1 MANRDLHL
9 TRNIGIMAHI
19 DAGKTTTSERILFYT
34 GKTHKIGEVHDGAAT
49 MDWMAQEQERGITI
63 TSAATTC
70 NWNYNGKQYKINLI
84 DTPGHVDFTAEV
96 ERSLRVLDGAVATY
110 SAADGVQPQSE
121 TVWRQA
127 DKYNVPRIG
136 YVNKMDRSGADFF
149 ETVQQMKDILGANP
163 VVIQV
168 PIGAEENFKGLVD
181 LIKMKAILWH
191 DETMGAEYDVEDIPA
206 DLEAECD
213 EWRNKLLEAA
223 AEYDEALMEKYFDDP
238 NSITEEEIIAAI
250 RKGTIS
256 MACTPM
262 LLGSSYKNKGVQ
274 PLLDYVC
281 AFLPAPVDVEV
292 IKGTN
297 PDTDEEEDRKPAED
311 EPTSALAFKIA
322 TDPYM
327 GRLVFFRVYS
337 GKITAGSYV
346 FNPRTGKKERIS
358 RLFQM
363 NSNKEIPM
371 DSIDAGDIGAGVG
384 FKDIRTGDTLC
395 EEGHPIVL
403 ESMTFPDT
411 VISIAV
417 EPKSQADVAKL
428 DNGLAKLAEED
439 PTFTVRTDE
448 QSGQTIISGMGELH
462 LDIIIDRLKREFK
475 VECNQ
480 GKPQVNYKE
489 AITKTVNL
497 REVYKKQS
505 GGRGKFADIIVNVG
519 PVDDDWDIAKDGGLQ
534 FVNEVKGGNI
544 PKEFIPAIQKGFE
557 NAMKNG
563 ILGGYPMDSLK
574 VTVVDGSF
582 HPVDSDQL
590 SFEIAA
596 MQAYKNACAQAKP
609 VLMEPIMKLEVVTPE
624 ENMGDVIGDLNKRR
638 GQVEGMEEARSGAR
652 VVKAQV
658 PLSEMFGYV
667 TALRTITSGRATS
680 SMEYDH
686 HAPLSSSI
694 AKTVLEEVKGRADLV

>member
-1 MANRDLHL
+1 MANRHLHL

-70 NWNYNGKQYKINLI
+70 NWTWNNKQYKINLI

-96 ERSLRVLDGAVATY
+96 ERSLRVLDGAIATY

-163 VVIQV
+163 CPIQI

-206 DLEAECD
+206 DLVDEAN
-213 EWRNKLLEAA
+213 EWREKMVENAA
-223 AEYDEALMEKYFDDP
+223 NFDDDLMEKYLEGAEI
-238 NSITEEEIIAAI
+238 SEEQLIAAI
-250 RKGTIS
+250 RKGTIA
-256 MACTPM
+256 MEITPM

-274 PLLDYVC
+274 PLLDYTC
-281 AFLPAPVDVEV
+281 AFLPSPLDTEAIV
-292 IKGTN
+292 GTN
-297 PDTDEEEDRKPAED
+297 PDTEEEEDRKPSED

-322 TDPYM
+322 TDPFM

-337 GKITAGSYV
+337 GKVVAGSYV
-346 FNPRTGKKERIS
+346 YNTRSGKKERVS

-371 DSIDAGDIGAGVG
+371 ESIDAGDIGAGVG

-395 EEGHPIVL
+395 DESKPIVL

-489 AITKTVNL
+489 AIIGTAQS
-497 REVYKKQS
+497 RETYKKQS
-505 GGRGKFADIIVNVG
+505 GGRGKFACIDVTIG
-519 PVDDDWDIAKDGGLQ
+519 PKDEDYKDGDLQ
-534 FVNEVKGGNI
+534 FINEVKGGNI
-544 PKEFIPAIQKGFE
+544 PKEFIPSVEKGFKDCL
-557 NAMKNG
+557 ANG
-563 ILGGYPMDSLK
+563 VLGGFPMTGMK
-574 VTVVDGSF
+574 VTLTDGSF

-590 SFEIAA
+590 SFELVAH
-596 MQAYKNACAQAKP
+596 QAFKVLCPKAKP
-609 VLMEPIMKLEVVTPE
+609 VLMEPIMRVEVVTPE

-638 GQVEGMEEARSGAR
+638 GMVQGMEEGRSGAR
-652 VVKAQV
+652 VVKAMV
-658 PLSEMFGYV
+658 PLAEMFGYV

-686 HAPLSSSI
+686 HAPVSTAI
-694 AKTVLEEVKGRADLV
+694 AKAVLDEQNGHSELL

>member
-1 MANRDLHL
+1 MHL

-70 NWNYNGKQYKINLI
+70 YWEWNKNKYKINLI

-149 ETVQQMKDILGANP
+149 ETVQQMRDILGANP

-168 PIGAEENFKGLVD
+168 PIGAEENFKGVVD

-191 DETMGAEYDVEDIPA
+191 DETMGAEYDIEDIPA
-206 DLEAECD
+206 DMMDECD

-223 AEYDEALMEKYFDDP
+223 AEYDETLMEKYFDDP
-238 NSITEEEIIAAI
+238 ASITEAEIIAAI
-250 RKGTIS
+250 RKGTCD
-256 MACTPM
+256 MECTPM
-262 LLGSSYKNKGVQ
+262 VCGSSYKNKGVQ

-297 PDTDEEEDRKPAED
+297 PNTEEEEDRKPSED
-311 EPTSALAFKIA
+311 EPTAALAFKIA

-337 GKITAGSYV
+337 GSVKAGSYV
-346 FNPRTGKKERIS
+346 FNPRSGKKERIS

-395 EEGHPIVL
+395 DEQKPIVL

-417 EPKSQADVAKL
+417 EPKSQADIAKL

-489 AITKTVNL
+489 AITKTV
-497 REVYKKQS
+497 EIDETYKKQS
-505 GGRGKFADIIVNVG
+505 GGRGKYAKMLVQVG
-519 PVDDDWDIAKDGGLQ
+519 PVDEDYDLKNNPGLQ

-544 PKEFIPAIQKGFE
+544 PKEFIPSIQKGFE
-557 NAMKNG
+557 TAMKNG
-563 ILGGYPMDSLK
+563 ILGGYPLDSLK
-574 VTVVDGSF
+574 VTVVDGGF

-596 MQAYKNACAQAKP
+596 QMAYKEACAKAKP

-638 GQVEGMEEARSGAR
+638 GQVEGMDEARSGAR
-652 VVKAQV
+652 VIKAKV

-686 HAPLSSSI
+686 HAPLTSSL
-694 AKTVLEEVKGRADLV
+694 AKAVLEEVKGRADLV

>member
-1 MANRDLHL
+1 MAKQDLHL

-34 GKTHKIGEVHDGAAT
+34 GLTHKIGEVHDGAAT

-70 NWNYNGKQYKINLI
+70 NWKWNGKEYKINLI

-96 ERSLRVLDGAVATY
+96 ERSLRVLDGAVAAY
-110 SAADGVQPQSE
+110 CAVGGVEPQSE

-149 ETVQQMKDILGANP
+149 EVVRQMKDVLGAKAVP
-163 VVIQV
+163 VVI
-168 PIGAEENFKGLVD
+168 PIGAEENFKGVVD

-191 DETMGAEYDVEDIPA
+191 DETMGAEYSVEEIPA
-206 DLEAECD
+206 DMVDEAQ
-213 EWRNKLLEAA
+213 EWRDKMIETA
-223 AEYDEALMEKYFDDP
+223 AEYDEALMEKFFDDP
-238 NSITEEEIIAAI
+238 SSITDAEILAAL
-250 RKGTIS
+250 RAATVS
-256 MACTPM
+256 MEITPM
-262 LLGSSYKNKGVQ
+262 LCGSSFKNKGVQ
-274 PLLDYVC
+274 TLLDYVC
-281 AFLPAPVDVEV
+281 AFLPSPLDTPNVVGV
-292 IKGTN
+292 S
-297 PDTDEEEDRKPAED
+297 PDTGEEEDRKPSED
-311 EPTSALAFKIA
+311 EKTSALAFKIA
-322 TDPYM
+322 TDPYV
-327 GRLVFFRVYS
+327 GRLTFFRVYS
-337 GKITAGSYV
+337 GKVEAGSYIY
-346 FNPRTGKKERIS
+346 NPRSGKKERVS

-363 NSNKEIPM
+363 HSNHQNPVDCI
-371 DSIDAGDIGAGVG
+371 SAGDIGAGVG

-395 EEGHPIVL
+395 DEDAPIVL
-403 ESMTFPDT
+403 ESMDFPDP
-411 VISIAV
+411 VIGIAV
-417 EPKSQADVAKL
+417 EPKTQKDLDKL
-428 DNGLAKLAEED
+428 SNGLAKLAEED

-448 QSGQTIISGMGELH
+448 QSGQTVISGMGELH

-519 PVDDDWDIAKDGGLQ
+519 PVDDDFEGTGLQ
-534 FVNEVKGGNI
+534 FVNSVTGGNI
-544 PKEFIPAIQKGFE
+544 PKEFIPAVQKGFE
-557 NAMKNG
+557 SAMKNG
-563 ILGGYPMDSLK
+563 VLGGFPMDSLK
-574 VTVVDGSF
+574 VELVDGSF

-590 SFEIAA
+590 SFEICAI
-596 MQAYKNACAQAKP
+596 QAYRNACAQAKP
-609 VLMEPIMKLEVVTPE
+609 VLMEPIMRLEVVTPE

-638 GQVEGMEEARSGAR
+638 GQVEGMDTSRSGAR
-652 VVKAQV
+652 IVKAMV
-658 PLSEMFGYV
+658 PLGEMFGYV

-680 SMEYDH
+680 SMTYDH
-686 HAPLSSSI
+686 HAPVSSSI
-694 AKTVLEEVKGRADLV
+694 AKTVLEEVKGRVDLV

>member
-9 TRNIGIMAHI
+9 TRNIGIMSHI

-70 NWNYNGKQYKINLI
+70 NWTWNNKQYKINLI

-96 ERSLRVLDGAVATY
+96 ERSLRVLDGAIATY

-149 ETVQQMKDILGANP
+149 GTVKQMEEILGANP
-163 VVIQV
+163 CPVQI
-168 PIGAEENFKGLVD
+168 PIGAEENFKGVID

-191 DETMGAEYDVEDIPA
+191 DETMGAEYDVEEIPA
-206 DLEAECD
+206 DLLDEAN
-213 EWRNKLLEAA
+213 EWREKMIEQAA
-223 AEYDEALMEKYFDDP
+223 NYDDDLMEKYLDGQEI
-238 NSITEEEIIAAI
+238 SEEQIIAAI
-250 RKGTIS
+250 RKGTIA
-256 MACTPM
+256 MDLTPM
-262 LLGSSYKNKGVQ
+262 TLGSSYKNKGVQ
-274 PLLDYVC
+274 PLLDYTC
-281 AFLPAPVDVEV
+281 AFLPSPLDTEAVV
-292 IKGTN
+292 GTN
-297 PDTDEEEDRKPAED
+297 PNTDEEESRKPSET
-311 EPTSALAFKIA
+311 EPTAALAFKIA

-337 GKITAGSYV
+337 GKVTAGSYV
-346 FNPRTGKKERIS
+346 YNPRSGKKERIS

-371 DSIDAGDIGAGVG
+371 ESIDAGDIGAGVG
-384 FKDIRTGDTLC
+384 FKDIHTGDTLC
-395 EEGHPIVL
+395 DEAHPIVL

-417 EPKSQADVAKL
+417 EPKSQADIAKL

-489 AITKTVNL
+489 AITKTINL

-505 GGRGKFADIIVNVG
+505 GGRGKFADIIVNIG
-519 PVDDDWDIAKDGGLQ
+519 PRDEDYTETPLQ

-557 NAMKNG
+557 SAMKNG
-563 ILGGYPMDSLK
+563 VLGSYPMDSMK

-590 SFEIAA
+590 SFELAA
-596 MQAYKNACAQAKP
+596 INAYRNACPKAGP
-609 VLMEPIMKLEVVTPE
+609 VLMEPIMKVEVVTPE

-638 GQVEGMEEARSGAR
+638 GQVEGMDEARSGAR
-652 VVKAQV
+652 IVKAMV
-658 PLSEMFGYV
+658 PLAEMFGYV

-686 HAPLSSSI
+686 HAPVSSSI
-694 AKTVLEEVKGRADLV
+694 AKAVLEEVKGRVDLV

>member
-70 NWNYNGKQYKINLI
+70 TWKYLGKAFKINLI

-136 YVNKMDRSGADFF
+136 YVNKMDRSGANFF
-149 ETVQQMKDILGANP
+149 ETVQQMRDILGANP
-163 VVIQV
+163 CPIQI
-168 PIGAEENFKGLVD
+168 PIGAEENFKGVVD
-181 LIKMKAILWH
+181 LIKMKAMYWH
-191 DETMGAEYDVEDIPA
+191 DETMGAEYDIADIPA
-206 DLEAECD
+206 ELVDEAN
-213 EWRNKLLEAA
+213 EWREKLLDSAA
-223 AEYDEALMEKYFDDP
+223 SFDDDLMEKYL
-238 NSITEEEIIAAI
+238 EGQEIDEVQLIKAI
-250 RKGTIS
+250 RKGTCA
-256 MACTPM
+256 MELTPM
-262 LLGSSYKNKGVQ
+262 VLGSSYKNKGVQ
-274 PLLDYVC
+274 PLLDYIC
-281 AFLPAPVDVEV
+281 AFLPSPLDTEAVV
-292 IKGTN
+292 GAN
-297 PDTDEEEDRKPAED
+297 PDTDEEEDRKPSEE
-311 EPTSALAFKIA
+311 EPTAALAFKIA
-322 TDPYM
+322 TDPFM

-337 GKITAGSYV
+337 GKVTAGSYV
-346 FNPRTGKKERIS
+346 YNPRTGKKERIS

-363 NSNKEIPM
+363 DSHKEIPM

-395 EEGHPIVL
+395 DEAKPIVL

-417 EPKSQADVAKL
+417 EPKSQADIAKL

-489 AITKTVNL
+489 AITKDVTL

-505 GGRGKFADIIVNVG
+505 GGRGKFADIIVTVG
-519 PVDDDWDIAKDGGLQ
+519 PKDEDYTEGDLQ
-534 FVNEVKGGNI
+534 FVNEVKGGNV
-544 PKEFIPAIQKGFE
+544 PKEFIPSVQKGFQDCL
-557 NAMKNG
+557 KNG
-563 ILGGYPMDSLK
+563 VLGGFPVTGLK
-574 VTVVDGSF
+574 VTLTDGSF

-590 SFEIAA
+590 SFELAA
-596 MQAYKNACAQAKP
+596 HNAFKNACPKAGP
-609 VLMEPIMKLEVVTPE
+609 VLMEPIMKVEVVTPE

-638 GQVEGMEEARSGAR
+638 GLVQGMDEARSGAR
-652 VVKAQV
+652 IVKAMV
-658 PLSEMFGYV
+658 PLAEMFGYV

-686 HAPLSSSI
+686 HAPVSTSI
-694 AKTVLEEVKGRADLV
+694 AKTVLEEVNGKADLL